1 MYKRKDIIETMI
13 GICDQFGLICYECF
27 DINPN
32 IVKFKIEDQYGD
44 TIDIIKLDLISLNR
58 DKMDDIWNKL
68 ECIVSK
74 KKG

>member
-1 MYKRKDIIETMI
+1 MNV
-13 GICDQFGLICYECF
+13 LIL
-27 DINPN
+27 IQIN